1 MNNFVT
7 EAALNTKLAILMSA
21 SGMGAFFAD
30 LFMKYDL
37 MIVKGT
43 ATVSFIT
50 LCIMAVAKYCKMVND
65 NRAAREATRVNELLL
80 EKMRLENEKLKQ
92 EIEDNNDEL

>member
-7 EAALNTKLAILMSA
+7 DLVLNTKLAIMMSA
-21 SGMGAFFAD
+21 SGIGAF
-30 LFMKYDL
+30 LVELMLKYDSF
-37 MIVKGT
+37 IIKAS

-50 LCIMAVAKYCKMVND
+50 LCIMAVAKYCKIVND

-92 EIEDNNDEL
+92 EIEENKDEL